1 MNTAFRKLFHN
12 ITMKLSFPL
21 KYDKKNLQQM
31 RERYE
36 NEIEVIMLYGLHEEE
51 MTCYRKRYEEL
62 LLYISEIEKKL
73 NGNTFCL

>member
-12 ITMKLSFPL
+12 LTMKSSILSNNNK
-21 KYDKKNLQQM
+21 KYLQQL
-31 RERYE
+31 RDHYE
-36 NEIEVIMLYGLHEEE
+36 NEIEVIMLYGLHEGE

-62 LLYISEIEKKL
+62 LLHISEIEKKL